1 MSVIQKQPKLLS
13 VQNDTL
19 TVNWLTEILLVK
31 YSQTYV
37 M

>member
-1 MSVIQKQPKLLS
+1 MSVIQKQPKLLP